1 MSPEQRCAAA
11 QYGSQHLQVQPSQP
25 RLAADRECGAG
36 VANEIGP
43 LDRGPFHGGRSG
55 CGFANE
61 LRQLVEWIDQGFQVP
76 IGEMDISNCLFQV
89 VMTEEFLDSAD
100 IRSRI
105 V

>member
-1 MSPEQRCAAA
+1 MFAKSETR
-11 QYGSQHLQVQPSQP
+11 
-25 RLAADRECGAG
+25 AG

-89 VMTEEFLDSAD
+89 VMTEEFLNGAVSVPASY
-100 IRSRI
+100 R
-105 V
+105 